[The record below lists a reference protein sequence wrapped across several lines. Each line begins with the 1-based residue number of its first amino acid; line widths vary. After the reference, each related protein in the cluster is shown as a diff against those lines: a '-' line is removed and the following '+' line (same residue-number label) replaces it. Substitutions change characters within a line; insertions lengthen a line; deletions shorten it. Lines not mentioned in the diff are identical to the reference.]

1 MYGTVLVSRPAF
13 CVVDVSH
20 EKTRFC
26 AYLQVLISEIR
37 GRKICAVHT
46 EANEI
51 RTRMYI
57 LMWYVI
63 HTCKM
68 LLPDVDECTLN
79 DGGCQHSC
87 ENTHGSF
94 VCTCP
99 PGYHLADDRRH
110 CTGELIQ
117 VT

>member
-1 MYGTVLVSRPAF
+1 MYRVYADVVRDIIS
-13 CVVDVSH
+13 CV
-20 EKTRFC
+20 
-26 AYLQVLISEIR
+26 
-37 GRKICAVHT
+37 
-46 EANEI
+46 
-51 RTRMYI
+51 RTC
-57 LMWYVI
+57 
-63 HTCKM
+63 TM
-68 LLPDVDECTLN
+68 LDMDECALN